1 MGSSAPDGPPEDHRL
16 ASVEPLRV
24 RRSPALLP
32 PVALAIGFLTLA
44 LAGLL
49 GRTPWGSL
57 PQELSAPG
65 VRSALYLSLICSLAA
80 VLVGLT
86 LGVPLA
92 WVLAFGRFRGRSLL
106 RALTR
111 LPIGAPAGGRR
122 GGTSPGVRAPRPR
135 GPFPGPRLWDQPA
148 VYHRRGHPCRQLRLH
163 AVHGDHRGAA
173 LDRLRLEEAAATL
186 GASRTTIF
194 RRVILPLIAP
204 SGCRCSLELDT
215 SAGRVRG
222 HHNVCRQPPRK
233 DADGAPGC
241 VPRPAE
247 RPPQRRHSHHV
258 PGALACLLGGADA
271 PARPPPA
278 GVV

>member
-32 PVALAIGFLTLA
+32 PVALAIGFLTLP

-106 RALTR
+106 RALTT
-111 LPIGAPAGGRR
+111 LPMVLPPVVGGVGLLLAFGRR
-122 GGTSPGVRAPRPR
+122 GLAGRFLGQAFGISL
-135 GPFPGPRLWDQPA
+135 PFTTAGAILAASFVSMPFMVITVEAG
-148 VYHRRGHPCRQLRLH
+148 LRSI
-163 AVHGDHRGAA
+163 
-173 LDRLRLEEAAATL
+173 DRRLEEAAATL

-204 SGCRCSLELDT
+204 SLGAGAALSWTRALGEFGATITFAGNLPGRTQTVPLAVYLALQSGSL
-215 SAGRVRG
+215 
-222 HHNVCRQPPRK
+222 N
-233 DADGAPGC
+233 GAI
-241 VPRPAE
+241 VM
-247 RPPQRRHSHHV
+247 SLV
-258 PGALACLLGGADA
+258 LLLVSL
-271 PARPPPA
+271 
-278 GVV
+278 GVLLLLRDRLLQV